1 MNQPGSS
8 DIESSQ
14 THADGP
20 RPRTYRRVAPEQD
33 GSIFPVITTEK
44 ESRLSQPFVLI
55 ASSIMLLLV
64 GAVDI
69 LTGAEVSLG
78 IFYLIPV
85 AFVAW
90 FSSRWNGI
98 LYAIAA
104 VLIERIALS
113 LGGSTYSHP
122 LVPYWNTIVRLLLF
136 SVVVFLVT
144 ELKTRAEQ
152 AQILA
157 RTDPLTEVAN
167 SRYLYSLAEM
177 EIERLSRYEHPFTV
191 AYMDIDNFKEINDRF
206 GRKAGDELLRL
217 VASSMQNNLRIT
229 DTVARVGG
237 DEFIILLPETRGE
250 GALSIFFR
258 LRQMLMSVL
267 EARGWNVTFSVGA
280 MTFISPPM
288 SVDSMIKSVDALMYQ
303 VKTSGKDRIQHE
315 VYE

>member
-8 DIESSQ
+8 EPESNQ
-14 THADGP
+14 AQAVGP
-20 RPRTYRRVAPEQD
+20 RPRSYRRVAPETD
-33 GSIFPVITTEK
+33 GSIFPAITTEK
-44 ESRLSQPFVLI
+44 ETRLSQPFVLI

-78 IFYLIPV
+78 ILYLIPV

-122 LVPYWNTIVRLLLF
+122 LIPYWNTVARLLLF
-136 SVVVFLVT
+136 SVVVYLLT
-144 ELKTRAEQ
+144 ELKARAER

-167 SRYLYSLAEM
+167 SRYLYTLAEM

-206 GRKAGDELLRL
+206 GRKAGDELLCL
-217 VASSMQNNLRIT
+217 VATSMQNNLRIT

-237 DEFIILLPETRGE
+237 DEFIILLPETRGD

-258 LRQMLMSVL
+258 LRTLLMSVL

-280 MTFISPPM
+280 MTFISPPI

>member
-8 DIESSQ
+8 EHETNQTREES
-14 THADGP
+14 P
-20 RPRTYRRVAPEQD
+20 RPRTYRRIAPAQD
-33 GSIFPVITTEK
+33 RPSFPVVTTEK
-44 ESRLSQPFVLI
+44 ETRLSQPFVLI
-55 ASSIMLLLV
+55 ASSIVLLLV

-78 IFYLIPV
+78 IFYLMPV

-104 VLIERIALS
+104 VLIERITLS
-113 LGGSTYSHP
+113 LSGSTYSHP
-122 LVPYWNTIVRLLLF
+122 LIPYWNTIARLLLF
-136 SVVVFLVT
+136 AVVVYLLT
-144 ELKTRAEQ
+144 ELKTRAER

-167 SRYLYSLAEM
+167 SRYLYTLAEM

-206 GRKAGDELLRL
+206 GRKAGDELLCL

-280 MTFISPPM
+280 MTFVSPPM

>member
-1 MNQPGSS
+1 MTQTGSS
-8 DIESSQ
+8 DLESHQ
-14 THADGP
+14 TREEDRQP
-20 RPRTYRRVAPEQD
+20 RDYRRVAPAHD
-33 GSIFPVITTEK
+33 GQMYPVVTTEK
-44 ESRLSQPFVLI
+44 ETRLSQPVVLI
-55 ASSIMLLLV
+55 LSSIVLLLV

-78 IFYLIPV
+78 IFYLMPV

-136 SVVVFLVT
+136 SVVVYLLT
-144 ELKTRAEQ
+144 ELKTRVER

-167 SRYLYSLAEM
+167 SRYLYTLAEM

-206 GRKAGDELLRL
+206 GRKAGDELLCL

-258 LRQMLMSVL
+258 LRQLLMSVL

-280 MTFISPPM
+280 MTFMSPPM
-288 SVDSMIKSVDALMYQ
+288 SVDSMIKSVDGLMYQ

-315 VYE
+315 IYE